1 MRQRDGTIT
10 AAGAE
15 SVRAEERLQEVA
27 AEQALAGTYER
38 RPVSFGGKP
47 AFFLVI
53 GLFGWGAEEQES
65 E

>member
-10 AAGAE
+10 AADAE
-15 SVRAEERLQEVA
+15 SVQAEERLLEFA

-47 AFFLVI
+47 AFF
-53 GLFGWGAEEQES
+53 W
-65 E
+65 